1 MLLGNLR
8 LMEEYEV
15 EIKDFMDKSHKLSKE
30 GKTPMFIAIENK
42 IKGIIAVAD
51 TLKENSKK
59 AIEKLHNMGVEV
71 VMITGDNKNTAEAI
85 GKQVGIDKI
94 LQKFFLVIRLIG

>member
-1 MLLGNLR
+1 
-8 LMEEYEV
+8 
-15 EIKDFMDKSHKLSKE
+15 
-30 GKTPMFIAIENK
+30 
-42 IKGIIAVAD
+42 
-51 TLKENSKK
+51 
-59 AIEKLHNMGVEV
+59 MGVEV